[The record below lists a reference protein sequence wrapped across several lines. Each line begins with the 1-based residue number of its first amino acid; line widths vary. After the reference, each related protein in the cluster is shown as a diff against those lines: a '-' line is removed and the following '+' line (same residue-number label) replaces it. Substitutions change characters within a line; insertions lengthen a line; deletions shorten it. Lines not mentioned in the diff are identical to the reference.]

1 MSKLTL
7 SYDEDESKMPS
18 HVLAA
23 HRRVTTDETKATANE
38 HSTLAKVDAA
48 KDQDTVIEPPTD
60 GATRILLHSCCAPCS
75 GAMVM
80 EMQQLGLDVTIFFY
94 NPNIHPR
101 KEYDIRKEENKS
113 FAAKLGIPFVD
124 ADYEDGK
131 W

>member
-1 MSKLTL
+1 MSKLML

-23 HRRVTTDETKATANE
+23 HRRATAKNGKSNE
-38 HSTLAKVDAA
+38 GLNVPTVIRTIDR
-48 KDQDTVIEPPTD
+48 DTTIEPPVD
-60 GATRILLHSCCAPCS
+60 GATRVLLHSCCAPCS
-75 GAMVM
+75 GAMVL

-113 FAAKLGIPFVD
+113 FASKLGIPFVD
-124 ADYEDGK
+124 ADYDDGK

>member
-1 MSKLTL
+1 
-7 SYDEDESKMPS
+7 MPS

-23 HRRVTTDETKATANE
+23 HRRITTDETKAE
-38 HSTLAKVDAA
+38 ESGVVKVDGT
-48 KDQDTVIEPPTD
+48 KDKGTVIEPPTD
-60 GATRILLHSCCAPCS
+60 GATRVLLHSCCAPCS

-101 KEYDIRKEENKS
+101 KEYDIRKEENKT

>member
-1 MSKLTL
+1 MSKLML
-7 SYDEDESKMPS
+7 SYDDDESKMPS

-23 HRRVTTDETKATANE
+23 HRRLTVDNEKSDENLSASTVEGATDR
-38 HSTLAKVDAA
+38 
-48 KDQDTVIEPPTD
+48 DQAIEPPVD
-60 GATRILLHSCCAPCS
+60 GATRVLLHSCCAPCS
-75 GAMVM
+75 GAMVL
-80 EMQQLGLDVTIFFY
+80 EMQQLGLAVTIFFY

-124 ADYEDGK
+124 ADYDDGK